1 MAAARLCSRV
11 AFKRYHSRTLSTH
24 AYREPMPG
32 DKVVV
37 GMSGG
42 VDSSVTARLLANQ
55 DYDLSAIFM
64 RNWDTRDESGTD
76 KGCEWE
82 KDWDDVQRVC
92 KSLGIP
98 CTMIDLSREYWNRI
112 FQPALDVWE
121 SGSTPNP
128 DVWCNR
134 EIKFGALLERLP
146 VDPIT
151 GISWFATGHYAR
163 KRWSSN
169 GRPQLLS
176 AKDQTKDQSY
186 YLSSISEQGL
196 ARALFPL
203 GEITKVEV
211 RELARKYRLETAEK
225 PESMGLC
232 FVGERGKFSQFLNSY
247 LRPNPGPIIDS
258 TMQKVIGHHEGLWT
272 YTIGENA
279 KVAGQPSKMFV
290 SHKDPIKNAI
300 YVVPSSNHQALL
312 EHRVICKEWKW
323 IWNDAPP
330 ATIFEPAGFRAA
342 VKVRHRQDVQSC
354 IAKTAHDG
362 KLEIITNEPMRGVSP
377 GQVAALWDGDWCLG
391 CGVIAATGNSLLHI
405 VDGRFNASHVAK
417 QVDQFQKKRNTKST
431 GEGPPERSQLQKPSP
446 GLKIPT

>member
-11 AFKRYHSRTLSTH
+11 ASKRYYSRTLSTH

-32 DKVVV
+32 DKV
-37 GMSGG
+37 
-42 VDSSVTARLLANQ
+42 

-64 RNWDTRDESGTD
+64 RNWDTRADSGTD

-82 KDWDDVQRVC
+82 KDWDNVQRVC

-98 CTMIDLSREYWNRI
+98 CTMNDLLRENWNRI

-121 SGSTPNP
+121 SGSMPNP

-134 EIKFGALLERLP
+134 EIKFGALLERLR

-163 KRWSSN
+163 KH
-169 GRPQLLS
+169 
-176 AKDQTKDQSY
+176 QTKDQSY

-196 ARALFPL
+196 ARSLFPL
-203 GEITKVEV
+203 SEITKVD
-211 RELARKYRLETAEK
+211 YRLETAEK

-232 FVGERGKFSQFLNSY
+232 FVGESGNFSQFLNSY

-300 YVVPSSNHQALL
+300 YVVPSSNHQALR
-312 EHRVICKEWKW
+312 EQR
-323 IWNDAPP
+323 IWNDSPP
-330 ATIFEPAGFRAA
+330 AIIFEPAGFRAA

-377 GQVAALWDGDWCLG
+377 GQVAALWDGDWCLR
-391 CGVIAATGNSLLHI
+391 CGVITATGNSLLHI
-405 VDGRFNASHVAK
+405 VDGRFRPSHVAK
-417 QVDQFQKKRNTKST
+417 QVDQLQKKRTTKST

-446 GLKIPT
+446 GSKIPT

>member
-1 MAAARLCSRV
+1 
-11 AFKRYHSRTLSTH
+11 
-24 AYREPMPG
+24 
-32 DKVVV
+32 
-37 GMSGG
+37 MSGG
-42 VDSSVTARLLANQ
+42 VDSSVTARILANQ

-64 RNWDTRDESGTD
+64 RNWDTRDESGTN

-82 KDWDDVQRVC
+82 KDWEDVQRVC

-134 EIKFGALLERLP
+134 EIKFGALLEHLP
-146 VDPIT
+146 VDPSRGT
-151 GISWFATGHYAR
+151 TSWFATGHYAR
-163 KRWSSN
+163 KGWSPH

-211 RELARKYRLETAEK
+211 RELARKYQLETAER

-247 LRPNPGPIIDS
+247 LQPNPGPIIDF
-258 TMQKVIGHHEGLWT
+258 TTQKVIGNHAGLWT

-279 KVAGQPSKMFV
+279 KVPGQPFKMFV
-290 SHKDPIKNAI
+290 SHKAPSKNTI
-300 YVVPSSNHQALL
+300 YVVPGSNHQALI
-312 EHRVICKEWKW
+312 EHRVICKDWKW
-323 IWNDAPP
+323 IWNDSPP
-330 ATIFEPAGFRAA
+330 AGILDSAGLRAA
-342 VKVRHRQDVQSC
+342 VKVRHRQDCQTC
-354 IAKTAHDG
+354 IAKITHDG
-362 KLEIITNEPMRGVSP
+362 KLEILTDEPMRGVSP

-391 CGVIAATGNSLLHI
+391 CGVIAATGNSLLQSRKI
-405 VDGRFNASHVAK
+405 VDERLGLPGITN
-417 QVDQFQKKRNTKST
+417 QVGQLRKKRYVTPT
-431 GEGPPERSQLQKPSP
+431 RERIQNQSP
-446 GLKIPT
+446 GRHSAEARKSQFESLKAPLGDKVQENLDKQAKNWRWW